1 MHRGS
6 RRPCDAPD
14 GKALNRDLEDIEANY
29 VDTGGDF
36 LVDDVDGAIVAIGA
50 PGRDGQTTAE
60 AKRMRCIR
68 TGGVNDVAEKCSV
81 RSSRGHA
88 ELVSDGRSR
97 HYGAVGCRTV
107 VIRKQR
113 LR

>member
-1 MHRGS
+1 
-6 RRPCDAPD
+6 
-14 GKALNRDLEDIEANY
+14 
-29 VDTGGDF
+29 
-36 LVDDVDGAIVAIGA
+36 
-50 PGRDGQTTAE
+50 
-60 AKRMRCIR
+60 MRCIR